1 MKGMRI
7 AISYVRWSTP
17 QQKLG
22 DSKRRQVDRTLQFCN
37 ENNLYLDQQL
47 VGSGLS
53 AYSGK
58 HRREGTDLARFLQ
71 ELKDGKVP
79 KGAVLIIESLDRLT
93 RQKIAEALELFLSI
107 IRAGVE
113 IVTLIDKQW
122 YTAETLGEIQNL
134 LVSIISLWRAY
145 EDSRHKGERVGHAWE
160 TKRGNAINLNVPM
173 TSICPGWLK
182 LAANGKNYDPIPE
195 RAKKVKLIFWLTL
208 RGWGAGKIARLFNR
222 HSVPTWGVG
231 KKAAKG
237 WHVSYIKKILKNR
250 SVMGEFLPHT
260 TKAAAATDTKDEAAA
275 SVRRAV
281 GKVLSTY
288 YPRIISEATFQ
299 KVQLRRPAPKG
310 YIGRRVSNLF
320 QGLIKDGDFPKYSM
334 CYRDHG
340 HGWQYVQ
347 VSLKE
352 LAHDL
357 DLALEEDLRW
367 DLWFESG

>member
-1 MKGMRI
+1 MIPDYMKGMRI

-122 YTAETLGEIQNL
+122 YTPETLGEIQNL
-134 LVSIISLWRAY
+134 LVIIGDDARCHITLPPRQMPGLC
-145 EDSRHKGERVGHAWE
+145 RCQ
-160 TKRGNAINLNVPM
+160 
-173 TSICPGWLK
+173 ICPPPSPELGRSQPFHTCENRTLTTK
-182 LAANGKNYDPIPE
+182 NDLCVFCCTAADCGRGVSANG
-195 RAKKVKLIFWLTL
+195 
-208 RGWGAGKIARLFNR
+208 GA
-222 HSVPTWGVG
+222 
-231 KKAAKG
+231 
-237 WHVSYIKKILKNR
+237 
-250 SVMGEFLPHT
+250 E
-260 TKAAAATDTKDEAAA
+260 
-275 SVRRAV
+275 
-281 GKVLSTY
+281 
-288 YPRIISEATFQ
+288 
-299 KVQLRRPAPKG
+299 
-310 YIGRRVSNLF
+310 
-320 QGLIKDGDFPKYSM
+320 
-334 CYRDHG
+334 
-340 HGWQYVQ
+340 
-347 VSLKE
+347 
-352 LAHDL
+352 
-357 DLALEEDLRW
+357 
-367 DLWFESG
+367 